1 LEKIEMK
8 KTLVAI
14 AALASVSAFAQTA
27 VSITGLVDTGYLFT
41 SAATNVNT
49 KGISANGTGTTV
61 LNILGTEDLG
71 GGLTANFRL
80 QLTPDFINGTGVEG
94 TTYNSTTAGTIGTGQ
109 EAFLGLASTQWGTLK
124 MGRVNSNALDA
135 WGNGSVFGTAI
146 GSGFGSNGNIFTRYS
161 ATATNTSQSAPTRFN
176 GATRYESPVI
186 NGLSASYLYVPQ
198 SASINAQSVVDYGVK
213 YVNGPISLQYAGQKI
228 SQSGTL
234 ATTTA
239 SFIGVGSTALA
250 DQTNNQLTIMSA
262 NYAINSAAT
271 VYYASWT
278 EKQNTST
285 SIDVAGSMFGAKYM
299 MGDTTFFFSTGK
311 SNEKST
317 ANVDKKITGYG
328 ADYALSKRTAL
339 YARYD
344 NRDADTNTTAATA
357 AAGITKRT
365 SVGIRHT
372 F

>member
-1 LEKIEMK
+1 MK
-8 KTLVAI
+8 KTLVAL
-14 AALASVSAFAQTA
+14 AALASVSAFAQSS
-27 VSITGLVDTGYLFT
+27 VSITGNIDTGYTFT

-49 KGISANGTGTTV
+49 KGIAGSNSSTTV

-71 GGLTANFRL
+71 GGLTANFLL

-109 EAFLGLASTQWGTLK
+109 EAFLGLSSAKYGTLK
-124 MGRVNSNALDA
+124 MGRVNSNVLDA
-135 WGNGSVFGTAI
+135 WGNGSALGTAI

-176 GATRYESPVI
+176 GATRYESPVVS
-186 NGLSASYLYVPQ
+186 GLSASYLYVTP
-198 SASINAQSVVDYGVK
+198 SASINSQSVTDYGVK

-239 SFIGVGSTALA
+239 SFIGVGSQALS
-250 DQTNNQLTIMSA
+250 DMTNNQLTIMSA
-262 NYAINSAAT
+262 NYAINSAAK
-271 VYYASWT
+271 VFYASWT
-278 EKQNTST
+278 EKQNTAT
-285 SIDVAGSMFGAKYM
+285 SIDVAGSMFGGSYA
-299 MGDTTFFFSTGK
+299 MGETTFLFSTGR

-328 ADYALSKRTAL
+328 ANYAMSKRTTL

-344 NRDADTNTTAATA
+344 NRDADTNVTAATA